1 MKKKEIELKH
11 GAQSQKSV
19 KYKANLEKFKLNFCD
34 YSVINIKD
42 MDERACIL
50 ALTHCYYLRLSNLK
64 DREEFLIRICKS

>member
-11 GAQSQKSV
+11 GALSQKSV
-19 KYKANLEKFKLNFCD
+19 KYKANLEKFNLNFCD